1 MSQKDREAQRLLDE
15 EIRKEL
21 LQRKLRE
28 ESKLRVNEFER
39 KKVRLKEKQLDEERK
54 KLEVDF
60 EIKRLQQ
67 EAEEKR
73 QMELASKK
81 RETYAK
87 LLEYSWDYQFQKLW
101 TQSLQE
107 PTSFENSLTYGIR
120 FYKHLGVFV
129 AKSTEVFRLLVNE
142 LAFPLHSR
150 QLHPYQVLERP
161 NILRYR
167 YQNLQIQVVKRS
179 ECEQWKTFGHE
190 LRANESVLESVY
202 TSSKSGNS
210 CNLRVELSCIV
221 DYKGFRGLV
230 TAKAPLEGERTL
242 VHGPKSDGVYIG
254 HPAVYSGLSG
264 IAKDLRLR
272 EHNFEWNETVGPA
285 YVHLSAFSE
294 LHKSLGYRDLES
306 YILETLGKNEE
317 ESLAIEDNVYIVR
330 LGSIFPVDFREG
342 GRENVD
348 FSKRLRPEYLKM
360 QKIRLSADAFINI
373 HPESRKLDKQ
383 VVEASKKLRSSQ
395 ILVLVRDL
403 DSLRVNPIDS
413 ESVTG
418 CLHSYGINMRYLGL
432 VATQTSL
439 PHIRQIAVIEI
450 LARACKEIYYEKIA
464 DYILEIGSLESGNM
478 SGIDKNTRTGSVM
491 INSFESRS
499 TSMFSRTKEKKISA
513 SVSMDIERNAGIFYD
528 LLPINTIY
536 IDGKLAEF
544 TAEFVNL
551 VFGKGKDASVF
562 WTDSLIPAAVKFN
575 ISREYLQKNSVNLNA
590 LLHAVSFHC
599 SILIR
604 FTAETPLGK
613 VSNPFAPADISVI
626 THKAKMYK
634 MNSLEYRILAERSEY
649 FRKCKNYPLALQSC
663 ELKLRINKATKSQN
677 KLGDPAVLTEIG
689 EILLETNDLD
699 FAMKKA
705 KEALVQ
711 IHPLHA
717 STIRNWCILTKALF
731 MKNIPGDAR
740 ACFESAL
747 TVLNFHWGSLHPLY
761 SKLCIFLADIF
772 MHQDNL
778 LEALSLYKSALSS
791 CFQVLGPNNIHT
803 SQVYIELSKYYCII
817 GSYSDALVSSEKVY
831 LNYTAF
837 YGSGSIHT
845 VSYGVSFAEVLFK
858 LGRYEQA
865 QGLVARACEM
875 FTEILKQ
882 DDGVEATRKAKA
894 KEEMKE
900 VLKRF
905 YKAAIIGMKIGLKAS
920 KSVEILRYSDNLWMA
935 ERYLEGV
942 KSGIIVKAMKFA
954 LDARINMIGNEKKS
968 IIMKNVYLNSA
979 GENEIRLLHD
989 NFMSERFK
997 TMVHQMGG
1005 LSLYLDRLISQ
1016 AIEITKQSKVDKGQQ
1031 IYNNQVILEL
1041 KAILRISVDDEKS
1054 KATIE

>member
-1 MSQKDREAQRLLDE
+1 MQDDTRAIKDLLTSLSSNPKSGPGYEGPVLKLGKGGCCFNSRYLIIRQGTITYFRDSPLTLNFIKNASKTALMPKGQVSARLCDYKPITSNIFARKKHPNMFEISFISPANKSKRIIWAFAVFSEDQLNTWIATLNEEKERDLIMSQKDREAQRLLDE

-317 ESLAIEDNVYIVR
+317 EL
-330 LGSIFPVDFREG
+330 
-342 GRENVD
+342 
-348 FSKRLRPEYLKM
+348 
-360 QKIRLSADAFINI
+360 
-373 HPESRKLDKQ
+373 
-383 VVEASKKLRSSQ
+383 
-395 ILVLVRDL
+395 
-403 DSLRVNPIDS
+403 
-413 ESVTG
+413 TG
-418 CLHSYGINMRYLGL
+418 Y
-432 VATQTSL
+432 
-439 PHIRQIAVIEI
+439 
-450 LARACKEIYYEKIA
+450 
-464 DYILEIGSLESGNM
+464 
-478 SGIDKNTRTGSVM
+478 
-491 INSFESRS
+491 
-499 TSMFSRTKEKKISA
+499 
-513 SVSMDIERNAGIFYD
+513 
-528 LLPINTIY
+528 
-536 IDGKLAEF
+536 
-544 TAEFVNL
+544 
-551 VFGKGKDASVF
+551 
-562 WTDSLIPAAVKFN
+562 
-575 ISREYLQKNSVNLNA
+575 
-590 LLHAVSFHC
+590 
-599 SILIR
+599 
-604 FTAETPLGK
+604 
-613 VSNPFAPADISVI
+613 
-626 THKAKMYK
+626 
-634 MNSLEYRILAERSEY
+634 
-649 FRKCKNYPLALQSC
+649 
-663 ELKLRINKATKSQN
+663 
-677 KLGDPAVLTEIG
+677 
-689 EILLETNDLD
+689 
-699 FAMKKA
+699 
-705 KEALVQ
+705 
-711 IHPLHA
+711 
-717 STIRNWCILTKALF
+717 
-731 MKNIPGDAR
+731 
-740 ACFESAL
+740 
-747 TVLNFHWGSLHPLY
+747 
-761 SKLCIFLADIF
+761 
-772 MHQDNL
+772 
-778 LEALSLYKSALSS
+778 
-791 CFQVLGPNNIHT
+791 
-803 SQVYIELSKYYCII
+803 
-817 GSYSDALVSSEKVY
+817 
-831 LNYTAF
+831 
-837 YGSGSIHT
+837 
-845 VSYGVSFAEVLFK
+845 
-858 LGRYEQA
+858 
-865 QGLVARACEM
+865 
-875 FTEILKQ
+875 
-882 DDGVEATRKAKA
+882 
-894 KEEMKE
+894 
-900 VLKRF
+900 
-905 YKAAIIGMKIGLKAS
+905 
-920 KSVEILRYSDNLWMA
+920 
-935 ERYLEGV
+935 
-942 KSGIIVKAMKFA
+942 
-954 LDARINMIGNEKKS
+954 
-968 IIMKNVYLNSA
+968 
-979 GENEIRLLHD
+979 
-989 NFMSERFK
+989 
-997 TMVHQMGG
+997 
-1005 LSLYLDRLISQ
+1005 
-1016 AIEITKQSKVDKGQQ
+1016 
-1031 IYNNQVILEL
+1031 
-1041 KAILRISVDDEKS
+1041 
-1054 KATIE
+1054 